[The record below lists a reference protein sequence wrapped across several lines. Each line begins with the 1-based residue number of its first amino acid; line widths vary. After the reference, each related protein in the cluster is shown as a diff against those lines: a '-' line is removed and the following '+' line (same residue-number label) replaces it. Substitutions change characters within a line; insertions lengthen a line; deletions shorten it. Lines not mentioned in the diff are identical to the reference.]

1 MEGSPKES
9 RSMDKLRRWEI
20 KEENV
25 NLDLLNNMSI
35 KNKHMNED

>member
-1 MEGSPKES
+1 
-9 RSMDKLRRWEI
+9 MDKLRRWEI